1 MVREVS
7 DFSGV
12 SEEEKSQ
19 PRKALAQEGSARGN
33 HRAKLEGGK
42 EAMQQSYKPQ
52 KGVWFFPK
60 HAWAY

>member
-1 MVREVS
+1 MCLGGGGIQLVVREVS

-19 PRKALAQEGSARGN
+19 PLKALAQEGSARGN

-42 EAMQQSYKPQ
+42 EAM
-52 KGVWFFPK
+52 
-60 HAWAY
+60 